1 MNTSY
6 VDTAARI
13 GARLARDASWDG
25 ERCNWFSPVMEQF
38 SGELKQGIGTLGP
51 CIYDGTAG
59 IGLFL
64 GQLYLATQ
72 DVVFAQT
79 ATGAIEHALSRSE
92 DIPGPVA
99 LGFYTGCFG
108 VGFAAVQVGRWV
120 RRADLIER
128 GLALVR
134 QATELGT
141 DGRFVLDVMS
151 GYAGTVRPLLS
162 LHESAG
168 HQWLLDAAEHAGAE
182 LLARAQASERGTS
195 WDTTSELAA
204 MVGLM
209 DIPDSMATGLK
220 PSGNRPHLTGLSH
233 GSAGIAWALLELGVA
248 TGNAR
253 MMEAAKAGMA
263 YEDSWFD
270 ARLDQWCDLRH
281 EHPGQTGSGAA
292 DVAWCHG
299 ASGIGLTRLRA
310 WELTG
315 DPGYRKA
322 VQAALRITF
331 RSVASSMAGTNNYSL
346 CHGLAGDAELF
357 IKAAAMGE
365 PGYGPVVQAI
375 AQHGQV
381 QYGHPERQWPSGAE
395 DRQEAPGLMLGM
407 AGTGYFYLRAADPVN
422 TPSMLLVTR

>member
-6 VDTAARI
+6 VETAARI
-13 GARLARDASWDG
+13 GARLARDAIWDG

-38 SGELKQGIGTLGP
+38 SGRMKQGIGTLGP

-64 GQLYLATQ
+64 AQLYLATQ

-79 ATGAIEHALSRSE
+79 AAGAIEHALSRSE
-92 DIPGPVA
+92 DIPDPVA
-99 LGFYTGCFG
+99 LGFYTGWFG
-108 VGFAAVQVGRWV
+108 VGFAAVQVGRRV
-120 RRADLIER
+120 RRADLVER

-134 QATELGT
+134 KSTGLGT

-162 LHESAG
+162 LHASTG

-182 LLARAQASERGTS
+182 LLARAQSSERGMS

-204 MVGLM
+204 MVDLM
-209 DIPDSMATGLK
+209 DIPESMATGIK
-220 PSGNRPHLTGLSH
+220 PGCNRPHLTGLSH

-248 TGNAR
+248 AGNVR
-253 MMEAAKAGMA
+253 MVEVAKAGMT

-270 ARLDQWCDLRH
+270 AQLDQWSDLRH
-281 EHPGQTGSGAA
+281 EHPEQTGSGAA
-292 DVAWCHG
+292 TVAWCHG
-299 ASGIGLTRLRA
+299 ASGIGLARLRA

-315 DPGYRKA
+315 DPNYKKA
-322 VQAALRITF
+322 VEAALRITC
-331 RSVASSMAGTNNYSL
+331 RSVAGSVTGTHNYSL

-357 IKAAAMGE
+357 INAAAMGASD
-365 PGYGPVVQAI
+365 YGAVVQTI
-375 AQHGQV
+375 AQHGQAHYDRP
-381 QYGHPERQWPSGAE
+381 QCQWPSGTE

-407 AGTGYFYLRAADPVN
+407 AGTGYFYLRVADPVN